1 MAERLQLQLRRDAL
15 ADAENFLQ
23 TQLPREYDAA
33 GPEIE
38 PALRADIVR
47 DRLLRRHMALAVRR
61 VFPGHHERTE
71 IRKDQRVDARRVQLL
86 KISRERGGFV
96 VARHDIDRAV
106 HLHARVMRKLDR
118 LRQLV
123 RGKVG
128 GKRAHTEA
136 GSGQIDRVRAVGDGH
151 AQLFHIPRWA

>member
-1 MAERLQLQLRRDAL
+1 
-15 ADAENFLQ
+15 
-23 TQLPREYDAA
+23 
-33 GPEIE
+33 
-38 PALRADIVR
+38 
-47 DRLLRRHMALAVRR
+47 MALAVRG

-86 KISRERGGFV
+86 KISREHGGFV

-136 GSGQIDRVRAVGDGH
+136 GSGQIDRIRTVGNGH